1 MKRLIV
7 ASLAL
12 SFSVAA
18 CGDDTVEAQL
28 GKVDT
33 EALMAGP
40 AVVLSGDL
48 GTVDVP
54 LERALPAGDAEQI
67 AADFEGTVSLVVSSR
82 ETGSSADL
90 AAGTLVSAN
99 PAAPGE
105 YAWTI
110 DEDRT
115 TVTLEFY
122 NQTPGGLTL
131 KVGRTYDVQFAVQ
144 PNGWVDIVPTMEFSV
159 VPSGG

>member
-1 MKRLIV
+1 MKRLFV

-12 SFSVAA
+12 LLPAVG
-18 CGDDTVEAQL
+18 CGSDTVEAPL

-40 AVVLSGDL
+40 TVTLSGDL

-54 LERALPAGDAEQI
+54 LSEALPAGDDQTI
-67 AADFEGTVSLVVSSR
+67 ADDLSGTVSLVVTSR
-82 ETGSSADL
+82 ETGASADL
-90 AAGTLVSAN
+90 AAGDLVSAN
-99 PAAPGE
+99 PSAPGE
-105 YAWTI
+105 YAWSI

-131 KVGRTYDVQFAVQ
+131 KAGRTYDVQFAVQ
-144 PNGWVDIVPTMEFSV
+144 PNGWIEIVPTMQFSV
-159 VPSGG
+159 VPTAN